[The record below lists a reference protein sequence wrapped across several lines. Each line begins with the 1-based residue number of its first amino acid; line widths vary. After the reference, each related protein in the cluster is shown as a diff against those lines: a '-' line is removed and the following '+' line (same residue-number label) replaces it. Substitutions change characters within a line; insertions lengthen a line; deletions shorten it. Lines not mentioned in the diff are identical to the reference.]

1 MTKEGHT
8 IALPREQWTQR
19 MALAALLILLI
30 FAVAGPSGALAW
42 SESERLLEQRHEQ
55 IATLRKERDALKN
68 QVALVHPDH
77 ADPDIVGE
85 KLRRDLNLVHPD
97 EVVLTLPKTSD

>member
-1 MTKEGHT
+1 M
-8 IALPREQWTQR
+8 
-19 MALAALLILLI
+19 AALLILLV

-42 SESERLLEQRHEQ
+42 SESEHLLKQRQQQ
-55 IATLRKERDALKN
+55 IATLREERDALRN

-97 EVVLTLPKTSD
+97 EVVLTLPKTSE